1 MNATTPDSYD
11 SFLEQVA
18 TEASLLEV
26 GTTQRAHDI
35 GGLSYQAWSLAL
47 SEYARRTTT
56 LADAWQAGATAMFQA
71 LVERGYIEPHE
82 VERAVASTADVLTT

>member
-1 MNATTPDSYD
+1 MNATTRDSYD

-18 TEASLLEV
+18 TEASLLDASSQRGH
-26 GTTQRAHDI
+26 GTE
-35 GGLSYQAWSLAL
+35 GLTYQAWSLAL

-71 LVERGYIEPHE
+71 LVERRYIAPHE

>member
-18 TEASLLEV
+18 TEASLLDASSQRGH
-26 GTTQRAHDI
+26 GTD
-35 GGLSYQAWSLAL
+35 GLTYQAWSRAL
-47 SEYARRTTT
+47 SEHARRTTT

-71 LVERGYIEPHE
+71 LVERGYIAPHE

>member
-18 TEASLLEV
+18 TEASLLDASSPRGH
-26 GTTQRAHDI
+26 GTD
-35 GGLSYQAWSLAL
+35 GLTYEAWSLAL

-71 LVERGYIEPHE
+71 LVERGYIAPHE